1 MRLKEEGCDIYVQNH
16 SETVLTRCLLGA
28 GEIMTKHINAP
39 GGNRSPFGGVED
51 GELKGR
57 HRSAGGLRGAAEGS
71 ERSV

>member
-1 MRLKEEGCDIYVQNH
+1 MPLR
-16 SETVLTRCLLGA
+16 A

-39 GGNRSPFGGVED
+39 GDSRSPFGGVEN

-57 HRSAGGLRGAAEGS
+57 HHSAGGLRGAAEGS